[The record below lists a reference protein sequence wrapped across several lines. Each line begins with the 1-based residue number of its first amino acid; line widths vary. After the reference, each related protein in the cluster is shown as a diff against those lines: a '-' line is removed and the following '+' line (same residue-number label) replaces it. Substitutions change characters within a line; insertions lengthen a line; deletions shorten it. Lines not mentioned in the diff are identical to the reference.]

1 VTSIK
6 ITLYRLAKTS
16 HLAEALIAAAEA
28 GKEVTALFELRAR
41 FDESNNIEW
50 SQRFEQAG
58 CHVIYG
64 FRDFKVH
71 SKICCITRQT
81 SEGIQYITQL
91 GTGNYNEK
99 TAELYTD
106 FSFIT
111 TNAAIGADATQFFKN
126 MLLENT
132 SDAYDVMW
140 VAPLQIKQKILAG
153 IDRQIER
160 HRAGKSSGLF
170 FKTNSI
176 TDKEIIDKIA
186 QASQEGVK
194 CVLLVRGISC
204 LVPGVVG
211 YTENVRVVSI
221 VGRLLEHSR
230 IYCFGALN
238 SNVKIYLSSADLM
251 TRNMD
256 KRIEI
261 AWPVL
266 DKTLRSEVVTYI
278 KTCMS
283 DTAKLRE
290 LRPNKKYT
298 PLHYFA
304 EKNSKGHAKKLFD
317 SQKYLIERAQS
328 TGVDAPLTGPST
340 KAWATGSIDYAAIA
354 ARQYQDELERERELK
369 SRRRNIELSD
379 FGGEGE
385 AAADAGDAKGA
396 GASAATAGASGEGV
410 TSDTF
415 GVETENAG
423 TSEPIRAKAVIIDPE
438 TSDAQ
443 VNADI
448 IDSATGADAGAG
460 AEYPDDYESDSV
472 AIKPLDDASAGDAGA
487 AGAGAQANGEEESI
501 FDEPAKE
508 IIIPKHHRTVFQ
520 VIKDFFK
527 KLFS

>member
-1 VTSIK
+1 
-6 ITLYRLAKTS
+6 
-16 HLAEALIAAAEA
+16 
-28 GKEVTALFELRAR
+28 
-41 FDESNNIEW
+41 
-50 SQRFEQAG
+50 
-58 CHVIYG
+58 
-64 FRDFKVH
+64 
-71 SKICCITRQT
+71 
-81 SEGIQYITQL
+81 
-91 GTGNYNEK
+91 
-99 TAELYTD
+99 
-106 FSFIT
+106 
-111 TNAAIGADATQFFKN
+111 
-126 MLLENT
+126 
-132 SDAYDVMW
+132 
-140 VAPLQIKQKILAG
+140 
-153 IDRQIER
+153 
-160 HRAGKSSGLF
+160 
-170 FKTNSI
+170 
-176 TDKEIIDKIA
+176 
-186 QASQEGVK
+186 
-194 CVLLVRGISC
+194 
-204 LVPGVVG
+204 
-211 YTENVRVVSI
+211 
-221 VGRLLEHSR
+221 
-230 IYCFGALN
+230 
-238 SNVKIYLSSADLM
+238 M

-379 FGGEGE
+379 FDGEGE
-385 AAADAGDAKGA
+385 AAAAAA
-396 GASAATAGASGEGV
+396 ASATDDNSAESGEGRGVNFCVSAVPEAKRSGAAETGTKVSGRRGHV

-415 GVETENAG
+415 GVETKNAG
-423 TSEPIRAKAVIIDPE
+423 ASEPIRAKAVIIDPE

-448 IDSATGADAGAG
+448 IDSAAGADAGAG

-472 AIKPLDDASAGDAGA
+472 AIKPLDDVAAGDAAGA
-487 AGAGAQANGEEESI
+487 AGADAQANGEEESI